1 MMMKTD
7 SELQRDVMDELV
19 WDPSIDHAHIGV
31 AAKGGV
37 VTLSGFVTNYA
48 QKMTA
53 EHAAERVQD
62 VQGIAE
68 ELKVRFPFDPKTSD
82 EEIARRVLD
91 IFAWDVTIPENK
103 LTVKVE
109 KGYVTLIGALDW
121 NYQKDA
127 ARKAAGKITGVTG
140 VDNQIKLSN
149 AAVASDVR
157 ERIMAAFKRSATA
170 DASALRVTA
179 NGSTI
184 KLSGNVHGRHERQVA
199 ERTAWAAPG
208 VFFVED
214 NLVVLAH

>member
-1 MMMKTD
+1 MKTD
-7 SELQRDVMDELV
+7 SQLQSDVMDELV

-31 AAKGGV
+31 TAKGGV
-37 VTLSGFVTNYA
+37 VTLSGFVSNYA

-53 EHAAERVQD
+53 EHAAERVQG

-68 ELKVRFPFDPKTSD
+68 ELKVRFPSDPKTSD
-82 EEIARRVLD
+82 DEIARRVLD
-91 IFAWDVTIPENK
+91 VFAWDVTIPKNK

-109 KGYVTLIGALDW
+109 KGYVTLKGALDW
-121 NYQKDA
+121 NYQKEA
-127 ARKAAGKITGVTG
+127 ARKAAGKIAGVMG
-140 VDNQIKLSN
+140 VNNQIEIRN
-149 AAVASDVR
+149 AVVAGDVR

-170 DASALRVTA
+170 DASALTVTA

-184 KLSGNVHGRHERQVA
+184 KLSGNVHGRHEREVA

-214 NLVVLAH
+214 NLVVLER